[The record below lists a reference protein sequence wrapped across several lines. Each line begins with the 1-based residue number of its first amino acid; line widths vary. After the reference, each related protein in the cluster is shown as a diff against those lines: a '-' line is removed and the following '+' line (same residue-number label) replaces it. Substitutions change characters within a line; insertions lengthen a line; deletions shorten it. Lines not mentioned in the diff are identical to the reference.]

1 MVSTWQE
8 LQYAVDN
15 DDVAPVVSNR
25 FSGDWIALHMMSTVC
40 RLTDQRNASYPFFKK
55 WWHGLC
61 QDFECSESR

>member
-1 MVSTWQE
+1 MVPTWQE

-40 RLTDQRNASYPFFKK
+40 RLTDQRNTSYQFLRNGGMAFAKT
-55 WWHGLC
+55 L
-61 QDFECSESR
+61 SALESR